1 MSRPYR
7 VTFGSGAFLLGAT
20 ITVLL
25 FGFPHGATGYV
36 FGILAALLLGMP
48 LALATGM
55 LMRPVRDQWLHI
67 VATGGAG
74 LVTGFL
80 TLLFLTGTHWHSMW
94 GLVLWTGFCAAAG
107 RLAVVGLVDTHDD
120 SELTE
125 PVGPTPDGRIVP

>member
-36 FGILAALLLGMP
+36 FGVPAALLLGMP

-67 VATGGAG
+67 VATGGVG

-94 GLVLWTGFCAAAG
+94 GLVLWTGFCAAVG
-107 RLAVVGLVDTHDD
+107 RLAVVGLVAIHDGAED
-120 SELTE
+120 AEL
-125 PVGPTPDGRIVP
+125 VGPTPDGRIVP